1 VELDEQRLILG
12 LNRPKSD
19 LNTSY
24 LFDCEILFR
33 KEVKAS
39 RSSADAELASRCRRG
54 DASLVDAEHFGAAV
68 IME

>member
-19 LNTSY
+19 LNTSD

-33 KEVKAS
+33 K
-39 RSSADAELASRCRRG
+39 RSKGFSVFGGRRACISMPRS